1 MTILL
6 QLVINGLTTGSIVA
20 LATVGFTLVY
30 GILKIVNFAHGDYL
44 TFGAYLAFV
53 ADATLHWGIVA
64 AAAVAMLATGALSIA
79 IEFVLWR
86 PLRARRAS
94 IMTLFISSIGL
105 SLALRN
111 LIALG
116 WGQDLRRYDVNV
128 FQVYRVAGLYIS
140 RSQIIVIA
148 VSAGA
153 LIAVSLLLLRTRTG
167 RSMRALADNPS
178 LAAVSGINTRR
189 IVLATWVLAGGLTGL
204 AGLLQG
210 VLEASFDPQ
219 LGQALVLAIFA
230 AAVVGGVGNAFGALV
245 GGIAIGLV
253 MEVSTWNG
261 FAGGVS
267 AAYKPIVS
275 FVVLAGVLLVRPSGL
290 LGRARAV

>member
-1 MTILL
+1 VTHLL

-53 ADATLHWGIVA
+53 ADVTLDWGIAA
-64 AAAVAMLATGALSIA
+64 AAAVAILATGALSIGV
-79 IEFVLWR
+79 EFVLWR

-94 IMTLFISSIGL
+94 MMTLFISSIGL

-116 WGQDLRRYDVNV
+116 WGQDLRRYNVNV

-153 LIAVSLLLLRTRTG
+153 LIAVSLLLLQTRTG

-189 IVLATWVLAGGLTGL
+189 IVFATWLLAGGLTGL

-230 AAVVGGVGNAFGALV
+230 AAVVGGVGNAFGALI

-253 MEVSTWNG
+253 MEVSTWSG

-267 AAYKPIVS
+267 ADYKPIVS
-275 FVVLAGVLLVRPSGL
+275 FVVLAAVLLIRPSGL
-290 LGRARAV
+290 LGRARTI

>member
-1 MTILL
+1 VTHLL

-53 ADATLHWGIVA
+53 ADVTLHWGIVA
-64 AAAVAMLATGALSIA
+64 AAAVAILATGALSIGV
-79 IEFVLWR
+79 EFVLWR

-94 IMTLFISSIGL
+94 MMTLFISSIGL

-116 WGQDLRRYDVNV
+116 WGQDLRRYNVNV

-153 LIAVSLLLLRTRTG
+153 LIAVSLLLLQTRTG

-189 IVLATWVLAGGLTGL
+189 IVFATWLLAGGLTGL

-230 AAVVGGVGNAFGALV
+230 AAVVGGVGNAFGALI

-253 MEVSTWNG
+253 MEVSTWSG

-267 AAYKPIVS
+267 ADYKPIVS
-275 FVVLAGVLLVRPSGL
+275 FVVLAAVLLIRPSGL
-290 LGRARAV
+290 LGRARTI